1 METEIMTIRIGDIPV
16 GPGEAPFV
24 IAELSGNHDG
34 SLDRALEIVDA
45 AAGAGVQ
52 AVKLQTY
59 TADTMTLDI
68 DRDEFVISNPDS
80 LWYGRTLYGLYEE
93 AHTPWEWHEPIMQRA
108 RDRGLLCFSSPF
120 DATAVDF
127 LEGLD
132 VPAYKIASLEITDIP
147 LIERAA
153 ATGRPLIMSTG
164 IATLEQIGEA
174 VDAASGAGCD
184 DLILL
189 KCTSSYPASPDDIH
203 LCTIPALRERFGCHV
218 GLSDHT
224 LGIGVAIASVALG
237 ATVIEKHI
245 TLDRDGGGVDAAFS
259 LEPGEFA
266 LLVEEAGRAQRSL
279 GSADYQQTASAA
291 TRSRRRSLYVT
302 ADVAAGESLTA
313 DNMRSI
319 RPGLGLEPKHFN
331 SLLGRRLASD
341 TRRGTPLSWG
351 LLVEE

>member
-1 METEIMTIRIGDIPV
+1 MTIWIGDTPV
-16 GPGEAPFV
+16 GPGEAPFI

-34 SLDRALEIVDA
+34 SLERALAIVDA
-45 AAGAGVQ
+45 AAAAGVQ

-80 LWYGRTLYGLYEE
+80 LWYGRTLYDLYEE
-93 AHTPWEWHEPIMQRA
+93 AHTPWEWHRPIMDRA
-108 RDRGLLCFSSPF
+108 KVHGLLCFSSPF

-132 VPAYKIASLEITDIP
+132 VPAFKIASLEITDLP
-147 LIERAA
+147 LIERVA

-164 IATLEQIGEA
+164 IATLEQIGDA
-174 VDAASGAGCD
+174 VDAARGAGCE
-184 DLILL
+184 DLVLL

-203 LCTIPALRERFGCHV
+203 LRTIPALRERFGCQV

-237 ATVIEKHI
+237 ATMIEKHI
-245 TLDRDGGGVDAAFS
+245 TLNRDDGGVDAAFS

-266 LLVEEAGRAQRSL
+266 LLVEEAGKAQRSL
-279 GSADYQQTASAA
+279 GSADYHQTASEA
-291 TRSRRRSLYVT
+291 TRSSRRSLYVT
-302 ADVAAGESLTA
+302 EDIRAGEPLTS
-313 DNMRSI
+313 DNLRSI
-319 RPGLGLEPKHFN
+319 RPGLGLEPKYYEV
-331 SLLGRRLASD
+331 LIGRRLASD
-341 TRRGTPLSWG
+341 TQRGTPLSWD
-351 LLVEE
+351 LLLPE

>member
-1 METEIMTIRIGDIPV
+1 MTIWIGDTPV
-16 GPGEAPFV
+16 GPGETPFV

-34 SLDRALEIVDA
+34 SLERALEIVDA

-80 LWYGRTLYGLYEE
+80 LWYGRTLYDLYQE
-93 AHTPWEWHEPIMQRA
+93 AHTPWEWHEPIMARA
-108 RDRGLLCFSSPF
+108 SDHGLLCFSSPF

-127 LEGLD
+127 LDGLD
-132 VPAYKIASLEITDIP
+132 VPAFKIASLEITDLP
-147 LIERAA
+147 LVARAA

-174 VDAASGAGCD
+174 VDAARGAGCE

-203 LCTIPALRERFGCHV
+203 LRTILELRERFGCQI

-245 TLDRDGGGVDAAFS
+245 TLNRDEGGVDAAFS
-259 LEPGEFA
+259 LEPHEFA
-266 LLVEEAGRAQRSL
+266 MLVEEAGDAQRSL
-279 GSADYQQTASAA
+279 GSADYHQTASEA

-302 ADVAAGESLTA
+302 EDILAGDPLTP

-319 RPGLGLEPKHFN
+319 RPGLGLEPKHYE

-341 TRRGTPLSWG
+341 TRRGTPLSWD
-351 LLVEE
+351 LLLPQ